1 MGSERPQEQPGEE
14 LSQKKTEDL
23 AYSLEV
29 KLMNCDMRWFINQSM
44 ASPAMSYIDP
54 VKNMEARE
62 IIQEIMRRLPS
73 MTTHDLENLKASFS
87 SGPLRFANELDD
99 ERQADLAETYEDLGK
114 KNPEELTRKKKITE
128 QVMAINRGIQAILE
142 TIARLTKRKQ
152 ESPVEGS
159 TQTTHGKI
167 EQLELFKK
175 E

>member
-1 MGSERPQEQPGEE
+1 MGSERPQEQQGEE

-62 IIQEIMRRLPS
+62 IIQEIMRRLPA
-73 MTTHDLENLKASFS
+73 MNIDDLENLKASFS

-99 ERQADLAETYEDLGK
+99 ERQTDLAETYEDLGR
-114 KNPEELTRKKKITE
+114 KNPEELTKKKKTTE
-128 QVMAINRGIQAILE
+128 QVMAINRGIQAILGK
-142 TIARLTKRKQ
+142 IAELTKRKQ
-152 ESPVEGS
+152 PSSVEEPAK
-159 TQTTHGKI
+159 TTHGKI